1 MNIHILVLVIAIA
14 LFGVLAFKQMSALIL
29 APLVTIF
36 VILCSGLPVLESLKG
51 LFMPA
56 ATDYVTKYFLTFFV
70 GALFGA
76 VYQVH
81 RRSRIY
87 RQSDCR
93 SLPRQVCCTN
103 YHVYHRY
110 PYFRWCQRFRCIL
123 RYLPNRPESFQRRQP
138 DKKIDSCSY
147 FSRMLDMVHVST
159 WFTIYPERY
168 RYG

>member
-1 MNIHILVLVIAIA
+1 MNIHILVLIIAIA

-56 ATDYVTKYFLTFFV
+56 AADYVTKYFLTFFV
-70 GALFGA
+70 GVWCCLS
-76 VYQVH
+76 VH
-81 RRSRIY
+81 WRSRIH

-123 RYLPNRPESFQRRQP
+123 RYLPNRPEPFQRRQP

-147 FSRMLDMVHVST
+147 FSRMLDMVHDST

-168 RYG
+168 CYG

>member
-76 VYQVH
+76 VYQ
-81 RRSRIY
+81 Y
-87 RQSDCR
+87 
-93 SLPRQVCCTN
+93 TGAA
-103 YHVYHRY
+103 
-110 PYFRWCQRFRCIL
+110 
-123 RYLPNRPESFQRRQP
+123 ESIARAIAGLCHG
-138 DKKIDSCSY
+138 K
-147 FSRMLDMVHVST
+147 
-159 WFTIYPERY
+159 
-168 RYG
+168 